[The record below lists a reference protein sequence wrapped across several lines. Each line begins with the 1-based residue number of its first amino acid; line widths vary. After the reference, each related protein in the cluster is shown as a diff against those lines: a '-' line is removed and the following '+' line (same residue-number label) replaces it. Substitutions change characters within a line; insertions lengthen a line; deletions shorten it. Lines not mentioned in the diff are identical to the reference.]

1 MKFEHSTYQ
10 KPLSMTGLGGG
21 ASSLIYA
28 GSSVDLS
35 KNYWFT
41 RLSKSGSGSMYQ
53 GGQAVAIDNVTGG
66 VFFGGANKIT
76 KTTHSATI
84 GKLNIDGTL
93 AWTRSLG
100 GNTSGDEM
108 IYAMACDSSGNVY
121 AVGYC
126 NNTSYTS
133 GAIDILLCK
142 YDTSGNLQWQRLLGN
157 ASGSPSETGYG
168 IVIDSSDN
176 IFLSAYGEHSVGTS
190 NGAII
195 AKYNTSGTLQWNYNY
210 ADVWHRQYYN
220 RGISLDSSGNIYF
233 GGQQYDIYG
242 GSQGFVGKVN
252 SSGTFQWMHTDQNS
266 GSGSIQ
272 GQDVAADSSGNVYLC
287 GLQSREL
294 IYGATGG
301 EDWFLSKFNSSGVL
315 QWTRILGGTPTANA
329 AYSGNDAAY
338 GVSITSTGDIVVGG
352 HVKTNLSYVG
362 SPRLYLVA
370 KYNSSGA
377 LQFQRYVL
385 HNDIG
390 NPNAGNDNYTYDL
403 RLDSLDNIYILGSSD
418 QDIIVAKLPGDGSL
432 TGTTYDSS
440 DLAYEQFTS
449 SAVHANN
456 SYLTEQAG
464 SNFSYSSISA
474 STNST
479 AYTNSTSTLT
489 SSSITSSLTAKVS
502 TIL

>member
-21 ASSLIYA
+21 ASSLVYA

-41 RLSKSGSGSMYQ
+41 RLSKSGSGSLYQ
-53 GGQAVAIDNVTGG
+53 GGQAVAIDNVTGS
-66 VFFGGANKIT
+66 VFFGGANKIS

-108 IYAMACDSSGNVY
+108 IYGMACDSSGNVY

-190 NGAII
+190 NGAIVV
-195 AKYNTSGTLQWNYNY
+195 KYNTSGTLQWNYNY
-210 ADVWHRQYYN
+210 ADVWYRQFTN
-220 RGISLDSSGNIYF
+220 RGISVDGSGNIYF
-233 GGQQYDIYG
+233 GGQHYDIYAG
-242 GSQGFVGKVN
+242 TDGFVGKVD
-252 SSGTFQWMHTDQNS
+252 SSGTFQWCQILQNT

-272 GQDVAADSSGNVYLC
+272 GQDVAVDSSGNVYTT
-287 GLQSREL
+287 GFQDKEP
-294 IYGATGG
+294 ATAS
-301 EDWFLSKFNSSGVL
+301 EDWYLSKFNSSGTL
-315 QWTRILGGTPTANA
+315 QWTRILGSAPSNVS
-329 AYSGNDAAY
+329 YSGNDAAMA
-338 GVSITSTGDIVVGG
+338 VAVTSTGDVVVGG
-352 HVKTNLSYVG
+352 HVKTGLSYVG
-362 SPRLYLVA
+362 TPSVYLIA
-370 KYNSSGA
+370 KWNSSGT
-377 LQFQRYVL
+377 LQFQRNMY
-385 HNDIG
+385 HNDLSG
-390 NPNAGNDNYTYDL
+390 QSQYAYDM
-403 RLDSLDNIYILGSSD
+403 RLDSEDNIYFIGTSD
-418 QDIIVAKLPGDGSL
+418 EDIVVFKVPGDGSL

-440 DLAYEQFTS
+440 DLAYQELNLSAANSNSTS
-449 SAVHANN
+449 I
-456 SYLTEQAG
+456 TETAG
-464 SNFSYSSISA
+464 SNFSATSRSLTTD
-474 STNST
+474 STT
-479 AYTNSTSTLT
+479 YTNTTSTFT
-489 SSSITSSLTAKVS
+489 SSSITLTADVS
-502 TIL
+502 TIQ

>member
-1 MKFEHSTYQ
+1 MPIQ
-10 KPLSMTGLGGG
+10 QILLATG
-21 ASSLIYA
+21 
-28 GSSVDLS
+28 GSSVNLS
-35 KNYWFT
+35 ANYWFT
-41 RLSKSGSGSMYQ
+41 RIYNNTGSGTMYNP
-53 GGQAVAIDNVTGG
+53 ASSVAIDNKTGS
-66 VFFGGANKIT
+66 VFFGGLNKLNTNIT
-76 KTTHSATI
+76 TESATI

-93 AWTRSLG
+93 AWVRSLG
-100 GNTSGDEM
+100 SGNGGNDEVSSL
-108 IYAMACDSSGNVY
+108 ACDSSGNVY
-121 AVGYC
+121 AVGHC
-126 NNTSYTS
+126 TNGSITT
-133 GAIDILLCK
+133 GGTDIFFFK
-142 YDTSGNLQWQRLLGN
+142 YDTDGNLQWQRLLGH
-157 ASGSPSETGYG
+157 ASGTPNEFGRG

-176 IFLSAYGEHSVGTS
+176 IFIGGYGENATVGTTG
-190 NGAII
+190 GAII

-301 EDWFLSKFNSSGVL
+301 DDWFLSKFNSSGVL

-362 SPRLYLVA
+362 SPKLYLVA
-370 KYNSSGA
+370 KYNSSGT

-390 NPNAGNDNYTYDL
+390 DPNVGNDNYTYDL